1 MKLLWAN
8 VTLYTRV
15 ILQNLNTFKQFATF
29 KFWMFPFSFFYL
41 FCILLEN
48 MFLHFDLSSLNVI

>member
-8 VTLYTRV
+8 VTLYTHV

-29 KFWMFPFSFFYL
+29 KFWMFPFSKKKSF
-41 FCILLEN
+41 
-48 MFLHFDLSSLNVI
+48 

>member
-1 MKLLWAN
+1 MTLVTYRTVFWTYKFIVSMKLLWAN

-29 KFWMFPFSFFYL
+29 KF
-41 FCILLEN
+41 
-48 MFLHFDLSSLNVI
+48 